1 MSARFGPPGPP
12 VFSPTAMAPPVYTD
26 SALLAPD
33 FESFRR
39 QESIFTALSMVI
51 IAALLLINVAFR
63 SYLYGPSPAVVA
75 ALAAGFAIEAA
86 ELAWLQ
92 LRAEA
97 PAAAALNFLTWWSIA
112 LNSLLVAVLLI
123 LTRGEDSQY
132 FVLLAIPVLEAAFRL
147 RLGSALA
154 VVALAVA
161 LNFFGAWSLHSA
173 DEYVEAGASSL
184 IFIMVGAIVWL
195 LINNLREREAALR
208 LNLRELEQTREQLL
222 AEEKLAAVGRLS
234 SAIAHE
240 IRNPV
245 AMISSALAT
254 AQRPGVPETERQEMF
269 AIAASEAQR
278 LTQLS
283 SDFLAYARPRTARPA
298 RSNVAD
304 TLNYVAAVAGP
315 HAAEEN
321 VRIEVDADG
330 ALEAAYDEQQMQ
342 QALFNLVFN
351 AIDAC
356 KRQGRVTLRAAAES
370 NGAVRFE
377 VSNYTDPIAPAAVAH
392 LFEPFF
398 TTKPGGTGL
407 GLAIARNIARA
418 HRGDLVLSRNEPGLV
433 CFSIA
438 LPASVADSSTAA
450 ELHDGQNTDRR

>member
-1 MSARFGPPGPP
+1 M
-12 VFSPTAMAPPVYTD
+12 TPPVYTD

-51 IAALLLINVAFR
+51 IAALLLINVVFR
-63 SYLYGPSPAVVA
+63 RYLYGLSPAVVA
-75 ALAAGFAIEAA
+75 TLAVGFSIEAA
-86 ELAWLQ
+86 ELIWLQ
-92 LRAEA
+92 LH
-97 PAAAALNFLTWWSIA
+97 AAAPTAATLNFLTWWSIA

-123 LTRGEDSQY
+123 LTLGEDSQY

-147 RLGSALA
+147 RLGPALA
-154 VVALAVA
+154 VVTLAVA
-161 LNFFGAWSLHSA
+161 LNFFGAYGLHSMG
-173 DEYVEAGASSL
+173 EYVEAGASSL

-195 LINNLREREAALR
+195 LINNLRERETALR

-245 AMISSALAT
+245 AMISSSLAT
-254 AQRPGVPETERQEMF
+254 AQRPGLAETERQEMF

-278 LTQLS
+278 LAQLS
-283 SDFLAYARPRTARPA
+283 SDFLAYARPRTARRA

-304 TLNYVAAVAGP
+304 TLNYVASVAGP
-315 HAAEEN
+315 RAAEEN
-321 VRIEVDADG
+321 VQIDIDVDRT
-330 ALEAAYDEQQMQ
+330 LEADYDEQQMQ

-356 KRQGRVTLRAAAES
+356 QRQGRITLRASGE
-370 NGAVRFE
+370 NGTIRFE
-377 VSNYTDPIAPAAVAH
+377 VSNYTGPIAPDAIAH

-418 HRGDLVLSRNEPGLV
+418 HRGDLVLRRNEPGLV

-438 LPASVADSSTAA
+438 IPASVADSSAA
-450 ELHDGQNTDRR
+450 SELHDGQNTDRR

>member
-1 MSARFGPPGPP
+1 MSPPI
-12 VFSPTAMAPPVYTD
+12 YTD

-51 IAALLLINVAFR
+51 IAAFLLINVIFAG
-63 SYLYGPSPAVVA
+63 YLYVLSPAVVTT
-75 ALAAGFAIEAA
+75 LVAGFSIEGA
-86 ELAWLQ
+86 ELIWLEWGVETPS
-92 LRAEA
+92 ATT
-97 PAAAALNFLTWWSIA
+97 LNFLTWWSIV

-147 RLGSALA
+147 RLGPALA
-154 VVALAVA
+154 VVALAVG
-161 LNFFGAWSLHSA
+161 LNFLGAYSLHSIG
-173 DEYVEAGASSL
+173 EYIEAGASSL
-184 IFIMVGAIVWL
+184 IFLMVGAIVWL
-195 LINNLREREAALR
+195 LVNNLRERETKLR

-222 AEEKLAAVGRLS
+222 AEERLAAVGRLS

-245 AMISSALAT
+245 AMISSSLET
-254 AQRPGVPETERQEMF
+254 AQRPGLADEERQEMF

-278 LTQLS
+278 LAQLS

-304 TLNYVAAVAGP
+304 TLNYVASVASP

-330 ALEAAYDEQQMQ
+330 ALEADYDEQQIQ
-342 QALFNLVFN
+342 QALFNLMFN

-356 KRQGRVTLRAAAES
+356 QRQGRVTLRAAAEE
-370 NGAVRFE
+370 NGTVRFE
-377 VSNYTDPIAPAAVAH
+377 VSNYTGPIAPDVAAN

-418 HRGDLVLSRNEPGLV
+418 HQGDLVLSRNEPGRV

-438 LPASVADSSTAA
+438 IPANAAHSSTGP

>member
-1 MSARFGPPGPP
+1 M
-12 VFSPTAMAPPVYTD
+12 TPPVYTD

-39 QESIFTALSMVI
+39 QESIFIALSMVI
-51 IAALLLINVAFR
+51 IAALLFISVIFEG
-63 SYLYGPSPAVVA
+63 YLYAPSPAV
-75 ALAAGFAIEAA
+75 LATLVTGFAIEGA
-86 ELAWLQ
+86 ELIWLQ
-92 LRAEA
+92 QRAQ
-97 PAAAALNFLTWWSIA
+97 PPSAATLDFLTWWSIA
-112 LNSLLVAVLLI
+112 FNSLLVAVLLI

-147 RLGSALA
+147 RLGPALA
-154 VVALAVA
+154 VVTLAVA
-161 LNFFGAWSLHSA
+161 LNFLGAYSLHSIG
-173 DEYVEAGASSL
+173 EYVEAGASSL

-195 LINNLREREAALR
+195 LVNNLREREKELR
-208 LNLRELEQTREQLL
+208 LNLRELEQAREQLL
-222 AEEKLAAVGRLS
+222 AEERLAAVGRLS

-245 AMISSALAT
+245 AMISSSLAT
-254 AQRPGVPETERQEMF
+254 AQRPGLAETERQEMF

-278 LTQLS
+278 LAQLS

-304 TLNYVAAVAGP
+304 TLNYVASVASP
-315 HAAEEN
+315 RAAEEN
-321 VRIEVDADG
+321 VRIEVDTDG
-330 ALEAAYDEQQMQ
+330 ALEADYDEQQMQ

-351 AIDAC
+351 AVEAC
-356 KRQGRVTLRAAAES
+356 QRQGRVTLRAVAGE
-370 NGAVRFE
+370 NGTVRFE
-377 VSNYTDPIAPAAVAH
+377 VSNYTGPIAPDVTAH

-398 TTKPGGTGL
+398 TTKPSGTGL

-438 LPASVADSSTAA
+438 IPANAANSSTGL
-450 ELHDGQNTDRR
+450 EFHDGQNTDRR